1 MKFGELHMNKA
12 IAILLLS
19 TLLTACLAS
28 DPRPAE
34 SPLIPNGVPVLL
46 ENQWRLT
53 EIMHNGAR
61 RNFDSIQP
69 VLVTF
74 QPGIMGVRACN
85 STGIYM
91 DTTDVED
98 PNEYRLLGGEGTAR
112 ECINGG
118 TEQEGNLM
126 RALYDTSHYVIEGD
140 TLILFG
146 DHARLTFVID
156 NEAEKPA
163 DWM

>member
-1 MKFGELHMNKA
+1 
-12 IAILLLS
+12 
-19 TLLTACLAS
+19 LTACLAP

-34 SPLIPNGVPVLL
+34 SPLIPNQVPVLL

-53 EIMHNGAR
+53 EIIHNGAR
-61 RNFDSIQP
+61 RNFDNIKP

-74 QPGIMGVRACN
+74 QPGILAFQACN
-85 STGIYM
+85 STAVYM
-91 DTTDVED
+91 DTTGVED
-98 PNEYRLLGGEGTAR
+98 PNEYRFSGGVGTAR
-112 ECINGG
+112 QCINGG
-118 TEQEGNLM
+118 TEQEGDFTS
-126 RALYDTSHYVIEGD
+126 ALYDTSHYVIEAD